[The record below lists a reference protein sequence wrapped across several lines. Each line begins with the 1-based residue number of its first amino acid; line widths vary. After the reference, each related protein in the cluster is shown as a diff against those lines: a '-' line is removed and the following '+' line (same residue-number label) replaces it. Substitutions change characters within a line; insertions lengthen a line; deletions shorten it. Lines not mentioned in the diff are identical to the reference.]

1 MNSRKLIAVMSIRD
15 FNSTI
20 DPMSFT
26 TSRKLF
32 MLYKKT
38 NPTMIMFG
46 TLLIALCSAISTTIF
61 SESAFNDNASISI
74 TVFAGIGLTLTAA
87 KLLFDAIHSICN
99 P

>member
-1 MNSRKLIAVMSIRD
+1 MFVKRVS
-15 FNSTI
+15 STT
-20 DPMSFT
+20 MV
-26 TSRKLF
+26 LF
-32 MLYKKT
+32 CFA
-38 NPTMIMFG
+38 IV
-46 TLLIALCSAISTTIF
+46 LLSSISTTIF

>member
-1 MNSRKLIAVMSIRD
+1 
-15 FNSTI
+15 
-20 DPMSFT
+20 
-26 TSRKLF
+26 

-61 SESAFNDNASISI
+61 SESAFNDHFGFGLMAIAI
-74 TVFAGIGLTLTAA
+74 IGLCLNISYM
-87 KLLFDAIHSICN
+87 FINMIFRICN